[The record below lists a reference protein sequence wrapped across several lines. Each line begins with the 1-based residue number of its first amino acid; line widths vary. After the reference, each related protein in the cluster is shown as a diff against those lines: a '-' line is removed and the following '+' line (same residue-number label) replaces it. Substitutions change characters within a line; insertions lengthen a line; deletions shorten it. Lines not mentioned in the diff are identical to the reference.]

1 MSVAELAIF
10 ELARTRSIVES
21 LSRSIGDSLGACFD
35 AQVAINKNATIV
47 HHLEDAYKMTYGE
60 AEWGDERVFFDHHDG
75 DAGAYLAA
83 ICHHCL
89 AAHNA
94 IQDRKLAR
102 KQYGIAKRRVSV
114 MGSRMLKAMP

>member
-1 MSVAELAIF
+1 MSAAELAIL
-10 ELARTRSIVES
+10 ELAKTRAAVES

-35 AQVAINKNATIV
+35 AQVAINENATIV
-47 HHLEDAYKMTYGE
+47 HHLEDAYKMTRDSDGYGTTE
-60 AEWGDERVFFDHHDG
+60 VYFDNHDG

-83 ICHHCL
+83 ICPYCL

-94 IQDRKLAR
+94 IQERKLAR
-102 KQYGIAKRRVSV
+102 KQHGIAKRRVSV